1 MESATTQIHVRDDLF
16 VTVDTAD
23 LSLLE
28 GRRWHIYAPQ
38 NSRLR
43 YARAAGPY
51 HTQSLMHRL
60 IVGACKGEIVDHI
73 NGNGLDN
80 RRSNL
85 RLCSQLQNMG
95 NRDKSRNSN
104 QPFKGIRFQTDKPR
118 KKPWRACIGK
128 ECQYLGHF
136 ATAEEA
142 ARAYDAAAIQRYGE
156 FALLNF
162 KN

>member
-43 YARAAGPY
+43 YARASGPY
-51 HTQSLMHRL
+51 HTHSLMHRL
-60 IVGACKGEIVDHI
+60 IVGAGKGEMVDHI

-95 NRDKSRNSN
+95 NRGKSRNSN
-104 QPFKGIRFQTDKPR
+104 QPFKGVRLVRDKPR
-118 KKPWRACIGK
+118 NKPWRASIGK
-128 ECQYLGHF
+128 ECRHLGFF

-142 ARAYDAAAIQRYGE
+142 ARAYDAAATERYGE
-156 FALLNF
+156 FAFLNF